1 MSLHTGQANMRK
13 AAKDLAARWSEVRA
27 LWRDDV
33 ARQFEE
39 RYIHSLLREVRVTQD
54 AMAHM
59 SSVIAQI
66 RQDCE

>member
-13 AAKDLAARWSEVRA
+13 ASKDLAARWGEVRA
-27 LWRDDV
+27 LWRDEV

-39 RYIHSLLREVRVTQD
+39 QYIHSLLREVRVTQE

-59 SSVIAQI
+59 GSVVVQI